1 MKSDKT
7 RRTKRLYGP
16 TIQYADGTVAKGML
30 LDVDAI
36 LDGFEQSDSGERS
49 SFLCAFAHDLT
60 VATRA
65 LLIDRPVADADIER
79 AWEVNEY
86 LHQLTSCVNPRRR
99 WTAHDEAQLVRS
111 IVESSFN
118 YDLDRW
124 VGHAL
129 AIAAGSTL
137 GTKIT
142 EPVRHGAA

>member
-1 MKSDKT
+1 MKSD
-7 RRTKRLYGP
+7 RSRGTKRLYGP
-16 TIQYADGTVAKGML
+16 TVQYADGTVAKGVL
-30 LDVDAI
+30 LDIDEI
-36 LDGFEQSDSGERS
+36 LQGFERLDSDERS

-99 WTAHDEAQLVRS
+99 WTAHEEAQLVRS

-118 YDLDRW
+118 YDLDPW

-129 AIAAGSTL
+129 AIAAGSALRTE
-137 GTKIT
+137 IT
-142 EPVRHGAA
+142 EPVRHGAT